1 MQFMQCREE
10 IQTPHFNIQST
21 DEVMIQSKTF
31 FIPFFA
37 ITE

>member
-10 IQTPHFNIQST
+10 IQTPHFNIQIT

-31 FIPFFA
+31 LFIFLP
-37 ITE
+37 